1 MKALLLAAGYGT
13 RLRPLSELLPK
24 CLMPVQGKIL
34 MDYWFCQLDL
44 AGVSSY
50 IVNTHYMASTIDAYL
65 ARHPQRER
73 ITVSHEEALLNTGG
87 TLLDNRKLLDN
98 DAFMLVHADNLCVC
112 DFRAFIHAH
121 DSRPDGTVMTMM
133 TFDAHNPSECGVLGI
148 DHHGVVQS
156 FHEKVE
162 DPPGCLANGAVYII
176 EPELF
181 DYLEKI
187 GKREIDFSREVI
199 PAFMGRIN
207 TYHNSVYHRDIGTV
221 HSLLQAQV
229 DDLGDGLCVVPN
241 GRWPDMNYDQLCQ
254 RIKDVADVLMQG
266 ERP

>member
-1 MKALLLAAGYGT
+1 LLAAGYGT
-13 RLRPLSELLPK
+13 RLKPLSDLLPK

-50 IVNTHYMASTIDAYL
+50 IVNTHYMADMINAYL
-65 ARHPQRER
+65 VRHPLQEK
-73 ITVSHEEALLNTGG
+73 ITVTHEEQLLNTGG
-87 TLLDNRKLLDN
+87 TLLANRKLLDE
-98 DAFMLVHADNLCVC
+98 DAFMLVHADNLSICSFH
-112 DFRAFIHAH
+112 DFIQAH
-121 DSRPDGTVMTMM
+121 RSRPEGTIMTMM
-133 TFDAHNPSECGVLGI
+133 TFDAHNPGECGILGT
-148 DHHGVVQS
+148 DNNSVVQS

-181 DYLEKI
+181 EYLEKM

-221 HSLLQAQV
+221 ESLLQAQQ
-229 DDLGDGLCVVPN
+229 DDLGSGPCINQN
-241 GRWPDMNYDQLCQ
+241 GSRAGMSYDQLCQ
-254 RIKDVADVLMQG
+254 KVEAVADTLRQG
-266 ERP
+266 